1 MASLPAPGVVAPGS
15 LALGLGLAS
24 YLLGSIPFALLIG
37 RMHGVD
43 IRLHGSGNVGATNVV
58 RVLGRGPGILCFV
71 LDFLK
76 GAGPVLA
83 AHMLAL
89 PLWAAILAAAAAILG
104 HSRSLFLGFKGGKS
118 VATGAG
124 ALVAL
129 SPVAGLGA
137 LLVWGGVFLASRIV
151 SLASIAAALAL
162 PVLMALTRQPVEVVA
177 FSALVSGYVI
187 LRHRANIQRLREGR
201 EPRMERKK

>member
-1 MASLPAPGVVAPGS
+1 MTSVPALGHLAPGLV
-15 LALGLGLAS
+15 ALGLAVAS

-37 RMHGVD
+37 RLHGVD
-43 IRLHGSGNVGATNVV
+43 IRQHGSGNVGATNVV
-58 RVLGRGPGILCFV
+58 RVLGRGPGILCFG

-76 GAGPVLA
+76 GAGPVA
-83 AHMLAL
+83 AALMLGL
-89 PLWAAILAAAAAILG
+89 PLWAVLLAAAAAILG
-104 HSRSLFLGFKGGKS
+104 HSRSLFLGFTGGKS

-129 SPVAGLGA
+129 SPLAGLGA
-137 LLVWGGVFLASRIV
+137 LLVWGIVFFTSRIV

-162 PVLMALTRQPVEVVA
+162 PVLMVVTRQSIEVVA
-177 FSALVSGYVI
+177 FAALVSGYVI
-187 LRHRANIQRLREGR
+187 VRHRANIQRLREGR

>member
-1 MASLPAPGVVAPGS
+1 MAAPLAAAAGP
-15 LALGLGLAS
+15 LALALAS
-24 YLLGSIPFALLIG
+24 YLLGSVPFALLIG
-37 RMHGVD
+37 RLHGVD

-76 GAGPVLA
+76 GAGPVAAALA
-83 AHMLAL
+83 LGL
-89 PLWAAILAAAAAILG
+89 PLWGALLAATAAILG
-104 HSRSLFLGFKGGKS
+104 HSRSIFLGFKGGKS

-129 SPVAGLGA
+129 SPLAGLGA
-137 LLVWGGVFLASRIV
+137 LLVWGAVFLASRIV

-162 PVLMALTRQPVEVVA
+162 PLLMVLTRQPIEVVA
-177 FSALVSGYVI
+177 FAAAVSGYVI
-187 LRHRANIQRLREGR
+187 ARHRANIQRLREGR